1 MDQAPVAAVCLYL
14 CVYVCLLVGD
24 EDLPSTDD
32 LRQWNA
38 LVFLPLLNSF
48 RRVDEDDEV
57 VSLALVVDFGLGIV
71 STHVG
76 CLFDLE
82 NEVGI
87 GMKLRKRLAEE
98 CGTGIKDTV
107 CVVGLQVR
115 TAASRASCK

>member
-1 MDQAPVAAVCLYL
+1 MR
-14 CVYVCLLVGD
+14 D
-24 EDLPSTDD
+24 EDLPSADD
-32 LRQWNA
+32 LRQRDA
-38 LVFLPLLNSF
+38 FVLLPLLNSF

-76 CLFDLE
+76 CLFDL
-82 NEVGI
+82 GI
-87 GMKLRKRLAEE
+87 GIELRKRLAEE
-98 CGTGIKDTV
+98 CGIGIEDTF